1 MARTNNLTN
10 FLTDVSS
17 AIKQK
22 TGDNTP
28 IPASDFDTE
37 ILSIETAGNYQSK
50 TLNITQNGNYN
61 LLPDTGYDA
70 MDQVSISVTANEDL
84 DNVLTAQEQKLVDL
98 ELLVNTKS
106 AGKGADPNIFVQT
119 TEPEIQKGLWLQADK
134 PEPTGYVYK
143 DVVFT
148 GGEWVPDGVITRL
161 PTQYDRGWSATIG
174 TDIYLFSFSYK
185 TYKYDTLTN
194 TYTPLRNV
202 PYAAPGYGQ
211 GAAVVGTDIYLL
223 GTAYS
228 DENTNYKYDTL
239 TNTYTQL
246 TNIPYKFSR
255 ASVAAVG
262 TDIHLFGGS
271 NNYYYHYKYNTL
283 TDTYT
288 KLSNIP
294 YSYREGYAVAVGTDI
309 YLLGSSNTTNKN
321 ENYKYDTLT
330 NTYTKLAN
338 IPFKFTNGVA
348 VNVGTYIYLLGSSY
362 TTNHNENYRYN
373 IVTNTY
379 EKLTDAPYG
388 IYNSGIGYANGRIY
402 IFGGEISG
410 TNQNARAFVLEGDT
424 YEQDNLVVINQGKYG
439 VVGYDV
445 ELFTNTK
452 SLIPPVYP
460 VADVYYYTIE
470 GGLDD
475 TIPTY
480 YGDGTQW
487 IKFKN

>member
-1 MARTNNLTN
+1 MARINNLPD
-10 FLTDVSS
+10 FLTDVAT
-17 AIKQK
+17 AIKTK
-22 TGDNTP
+22 KGDNTD
-28 IPASDFDTE
+28 IPAANFDTE
-37 ILSIETAGNYQSK
+37 ITNLPSQGVYQNK
-50 TLNITQNGNYN
+50 QMNITTNGNYEIT
-61 LLPDTGYDA
+61 PDTGYDA
-70 MDQVSISVTANEDL
+70 MEKVRLNVTANEDL

-134 PEPTGYVYK
+134 PEPTGYIYK

-148 GGEWVPDGVITRL
+148 GGEWVPDGIITRL
-161 PTQYDRGWSATIG
+161 PTGYDRGWSATIG
-174 TDIYLFSFSYK
+174 TNIYLFSFSYK

-194 TYTPLRNV
+194 TYTTLRDV

-223 GTAYS
+223 GTAYNNG
-228 DENTNYKYDTL
+228 NTNYKYDTL
-239 TNTYTQL
+239 TDTYTQL
-246 TNIPYKFSR
+246 TNIPYRFSR

-262 TDIHLFGGS
+262 TDIHLFGGETY
-271 NNYYYHYKYNTL
+271 YYYHYKYNTL

-294 YSYREGYAVAVGTDI
+294 YNFREGYAVAVGTDV
-309 YLLGSSNTTNKN
+309 YLLGSSSSPYKN
-321 ENYKYDTLT
+321 ENYRYNTLT
-330 NTYTKLAN
+330 DKYTKLAD
-338 IPFKFTNGVA
+338 IPFKFANGVA
-348 VNVGTYIYLLGSSY
+348 VNIGTYIYLLGSSY
-362 TTNHNENYRYN
+362 TTNKNENYRYN
-373 IVTNTY
+373 ILTNTY
-379 EKLTDAPYG
+379 EKLEDVPYQL
-388 IYNSGIGYANGRIY
+388 YSSGIGHANGRIY

-410 TNQNARAFVLEGDT
+410 TNQNARAFVLESDT

-439 VVGYDV
+439 AVGYDV
-445 ELFTNTK
+445 ELFSNTK
-452 SLIPPVYP
+452 SLTPPVYP

-470 GGLDD
+470 DGLDD

>member
-1 MARTNNLTN
+1 MARVNNLTN
-10 FLTDVSS
+10 FLNDVAT
-17 AIKQK
+17 AIKTK
-22 TGDNTP
+22 LGDNTS
-28 IPASDFDTE
+28 IPAAEFDSKIME
-37 ILSIETAGNYQSK
+37 IETGGNYQSK

-161 PTQYDRGWSATIG
+161 PTKYDRGWSATIG

-202 PYAAPGYGQ
+202 PDTVPGYGQ

-223 GTAYS
+223 GTAYD

-271 NNYYYHYKYNTL
+271 NNHYYHYKYNTL

-294 YSYREGYAVAVGTDI
+294 YNFGEGYAVTVGTDI
-309 YLLGSSNTTNKN
+309 YLLGGSYTTNKN
-321 ENYKYDTLT
+321 ENYRYNTLT
-330 NTYTKLAN
+330 DTYTKLTN
-338 IPFKFTNGVA
+338 IPFKFVNGVA

-388 IYNSGIGYANGRIY
+388 VYSSGIGYANGRIY

-410 TNQNARAFVLEGDT
+410 TNQNARAFVLESDT

-452 SLIPPVYP
+452 SLTPPVYS
-460 VADVYYYTIE
+460 VADAYYYTIE